1 MKNFKKL
8 IKYLKPYKKWTF
20 LASFLIIFE
29 VIMDLLMPNI
39 MANIINIGIKNSDKN
54 YIIFNIIL
62 MIGLTFLGVLGSITS
77 TYFAAKSSSFASKD
91 IREKV
96 FEKITKLSFL
106 NLEKLKTGHLLTI
119 LTNDIT
125 LIGEVM
131 MYLLRLI
138 VRIPIIL
145 IGSVIMAIFISPKLS
160 MILILVVPITI
171 IIVSI
176 LMKKSFPKFQKL
188 QEQIDDVNMVV
199 RENIN
204 ANKVVKNFVSEDY
217 EIEKFRKS
225 NDSLRKI
232 TINAVR
238 TINITMPSVMLI
250 VNLTIVVVLLIGGNS
265 VINNKMAIGDVI
277 AFIEY
282 LTNILTSLL
291 MASVIIVMLSHS
303 EASALRVNQIFNSEE
318 DIINKNK
325 HKKEQIK
332 GNIEFKNVEFSYEN
346 GNGELVLSN
355 INLKINAK
363 EKIGIV
369 GSTGSGKTTLVN
381 LIARYYDVTKGSIL
395 IDDKDIREYDLN
407 FIRKKIVLAM
417 QQPIIFSGTIKENLK
432 YASSN
437 ITDEKMIDVAKLTLA
452 DEFICKMENKYNDK
466 IEQDASNFSGGE
478 KQRLSLTRAL
488 LANPDILILD
498 DVTSALDLATD
509 KKVRQNINKNYNITT
524 LIISSRI
531 STVINTDKIIVL
543 DDGKIVGF
551 DKHENLLKNN
561 KIYQEI
567 YNSQNKET
575 LIIKTR

>member
-250 VNLTIVVVLLIGGNS
+250 VNLTIVVVLLIGGSS

-432 YASSN
+432 YASSD
-437 ITDEKMIDVAKLTLA
+437 ITDEKMIDIAKLTLA

-567 YNSQNKET
+567 YNSQNKEG
-575 LIIKTR
+575 K

>member
-567 YNSQNKET
+567 YNSQNKEG
-575 LIIKTR
+575 K

>member
-432 YASSN
+432 YASSD
-437 ITDEKMIDVAKLTLA
+437 ITDEKMIDIAKLTLA

-567 YNSQNKET
+567 YNSQNKEG
-575 LIIKTR
+575 K

>member
-282 LTNILTSLL
+282 LTNILTS
-291 MASVIIVMLSHS
+291 
-303 EASALRVNQIFNSEE
+303 
-318 DIINKNK
+318 
-325 HKKEQIK
+325 
-332 GNIEFKNVEFSYEN
+332 Y
-346 GNGELVLSN
+346 
-355 INLKINAK
+355 
-363 EKIGIV
+363 
-369 GSTGSGKTTLVN
+369 
-381 LIARYYDVTKGSIL
+381 
-395 IDDKDIREYDLN
+395 
-407 FIRKKIVLAM
+407 
-417 QQPIIFSGTIKENLK
+417 
-432 YASSN
+432 
-437 ITDEKMIDVAKLTLA
+437 
-452 DEFICKMENKYNDK
+452 
-466 IEQDASNFSGGE
+466 
-478 KQRLSLTRAL
+478 
-488 LANPDILILD
+488 
-498 DVTSALDLATD
+498 
-509 KKVRQNINKNYNITT
+509 
-524 LIISSRI
+524 
-531 STVINTDKIIVL
+531 
-543 DDGKIVGF
+543 
-551 DKHENLLKNN
+551 
-561 KIYQEI
+561 
-567 YNSQNKET
+567 
-575 LIIKTR
+575 

>member
-432 YASSN
+432 YASSD

-524 LIISSRI
+524 LTISSRI

-567 YNSQNKET
+567 YNSQNKEG
-575 LIIKTR
+575 K

>member
-381 LIARYYDVTKGSIL
+381 LIARYYDITKGSIL

-567 YNSQNKET
+567 YNSQNKEGN
-575 LIIKTR
+575 K